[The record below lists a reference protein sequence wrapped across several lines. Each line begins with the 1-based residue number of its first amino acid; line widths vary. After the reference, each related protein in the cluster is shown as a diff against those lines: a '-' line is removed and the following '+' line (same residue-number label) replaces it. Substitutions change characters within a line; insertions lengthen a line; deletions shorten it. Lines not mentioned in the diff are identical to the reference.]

1 MCIYV
6 YYPKLC
12 ILSYLSAYIY
22 TYCTLYIQ
30 RGARFF
36 IDFFVMIV
44 RIILWL
50 QYNAIDS
57 IFLIK
62 NIYNLIHTI
71 TMVERYYGGRH
82 YPTEA
87 LFAKEVRP
95 NEWYVLTAVEY

>member
-1 MCIYV
+1 MYYV
-6 YYPKLC
+6 
-12 ILSYLSAYIY
+12 ILNVYAYINY
-22 TYCTLYIQ
+22 LTYIVHIHYIQ

-62 NIYNLIHTI
+62 NIYNLIHTV

-95 NEWYVLTAVEY
+95 NEWYVDAYVYT